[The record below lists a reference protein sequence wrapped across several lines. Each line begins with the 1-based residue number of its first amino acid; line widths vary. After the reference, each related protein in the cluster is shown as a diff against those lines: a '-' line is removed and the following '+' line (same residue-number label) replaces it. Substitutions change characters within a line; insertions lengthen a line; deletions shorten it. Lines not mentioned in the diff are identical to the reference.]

1 MLVFS
6 IHWLIEYWGTISR
19 YPRFQLVLANSELK
33 EVYVMPFRENKEA
46 CLLSDRF
53 WGGRGWSSVSAA
65 SPSCQVGPVGFFTLF
80 STLPLIN
87 TVMPSCIKVRDYF
100 TELHQRIT
108 RGLKLVP
115 WPWSIWTVYIAYFM
129 TTYWFVQQP
138 VSAII
143 LDALKEHRENKQE
156 GGNILF
162 ALWDGEGHAERENKF
177 TPHFYKQRFLQK
189 LRPEREA
196 NPASWVV

>member
-1 MLVFS
+1 MLVFI

-115 WPWSIWTVYIAYFM
+115 WPWSIWTVYIS
-129 TTYWFVQQP
+129 WQP
-138 VSAII
+138 TDLSNNLSLLLSWMLWRNTEKISRKVGTFCLPCGMVRAM
-143 LDALKEHRENKQE
+143 LKEKTNSHHIFINK
-156 GGNILF
+156 GFFKN
-162 ALWDGEGHAERENKF
+162 
-177 TPHFYKQRFLQK
+177 
-189 LRPEREA
+189 
-196 NPASWVV
+196 